1 MVKTK
6 TEVKLLIGKYIDGQT
21 KPFTTQEL
29 KEEIAP
35 QAGNIHLA
43 PNRLVKFIQSTG
55 KAEFDK
61 KKKEWSN
68 RIRVK

>member
-6 TEVKLLIGKYIDGQT
+6 TEVKLIISRWITEQD

-68 RIRVK
+68 RIRVR